1 MSPTIV
7 VSTRTSIFTVAA
19 LVCCAVLTA
28 APALAGDY
36 PVSGRWGQSTSSE
49 KGPIDC
55 GKLRVI
61 AFNGGQ
67 RTDSAGGV
75 PAYRNRTVQSAGGR
89 EFRVVD
95 EFTTGQIG
103 NAHVNYTLHM
113 VNADTLELHLEKGGT
128 LRLRKCK

>member
-1 MSPTIV
+1 MKQRAALLP
-7 VSTRTSIFTVAA
+7 A
-19 LVCCAVLTA
+19 LVCAAFVLA
-28 APALAGDY
+28 LPAQAGSY
-36 PVSGRWGQSTSSE
+36 PVDGKWGQSASAE

-67 RTDSAGGV
+67 RTDSGGGV
-75 PAYRNRTVQSAGGR
+75 PAYRNRTVQSSGAGQ
-89 EFRVVD
+89 FRVVD
-95 EFTTGQIG
+95 EFSTGQIG
-103 NAHVNYTLHM
+103 NAHVNYTLRL